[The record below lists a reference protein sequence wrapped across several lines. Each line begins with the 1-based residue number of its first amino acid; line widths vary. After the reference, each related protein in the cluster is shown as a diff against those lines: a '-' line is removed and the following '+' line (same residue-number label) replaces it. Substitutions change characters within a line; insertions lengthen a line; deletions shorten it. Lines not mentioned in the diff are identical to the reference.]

1 MKLKDLYKFII
12 EYGRQKDPRGVKIV
26 DRDMARIKKQYQHL
40 SGRGKKEFDL
50 ERLVNPY
57 ADTRILNGGL
67 ETKVK
72 TILVGI
78 DIETGELVLADRL
91 REKGGRIDLVMS
103 HHPEGKAHAGF
114 FKVMYMQADILHK
127 YGVPINVA
135 EGILQQR
142 ITEVARKVMPAN
154 HNRSVDAARLLGIPF
169 LCVHTPADNGVA
181 VYLQKVLDGKTPETL
196 ADIVSIIEEIPE
208 YQYEM
213 EHNIVPAIVVGK
225 ESSRAGKIFVDM
237 TGGTEGSEK
246 MLEALV
252 RAGVGTIV
260 GMHLGEKHI
269 KEAEKNNV
277 NIVIA
282 GHMASDTLGIN
293 LLLDALLK
301 KETIKIICC
310 SGFNRV
316 ARAAG

>member
-12 EYGRQKDPRGVKIV
+12 DYGKRKDPRGDKVIS
-26 DRDMARIKKQYQHL
+26 REMTRIKARYEHL
-40 SGRGKKEFDL
+40 SQRHKREFDR

-57 ADTRILNGGL
+57 ADTRILNGDP
-67 ETKVK
+67 ETDIK
-72 TILVGI
+72 TILAGI
-78 DIETGELVLADRL
+78 DIATGELLLADRL
-91 REKGGRIDLVMS
+91 RGKGERIDLVMS

-135 EGILQQR
+135 EGIMDRR
-142 ITEVARKVMPAN
+142 ITEVARKVMSAN
-154 HNRSVDAARLLGIPF
+154 HNRAVDAARLLEMPF

-181 VYLQKVLDGKTPETL
+181 VYLQKLLDRQKPETL
-196 ADIVSIIEEIPE
+196 ADILNIIEEIPE
-208 YQYEM
+208 YKYEM
-213 EHNIVPAIVVGK
+213 KHNIIPKIVVGK
-225 ESSRAGKIFVDM
+225 DSNRAGKIFVDM

-246 MLEALV
+246 MFAALV
-252 RAGVGTIV
+252 QAGVGTIV

-269 KEAEKNNV
+269 KEAEKNNI

-282 GHMASDTLGIN
+282 GHIGSDTLGVN
-293 LLLDALLK
+293 LLLDELLK
-301 KETIKIICC
+301 KEKIKIICC

-316 ARAAG
+316 ARRT

>member
-12 EYGRQKDPRGVKIV
+12 EYGRQKDPRGVKTV
-26 DRDMARIKKQYQHL
+26 DREMARIKKQYQHL

-196 ADIVSIIEEIPE
+196 ADIVCIIEEIPE

-237 TGGTEGSEK
+237 TGGTSPTDK
-246 MLEALV
+246 MFARLSQ
-252 RAGVGTIV
+252 AGIRTIV
-260 GMHLGEKHI
+260 GMHC
-269 KEAEKNNV
+269 KESGYKVAKTEFV
-277 NIVIA
+277 NYVIA
-282 GHMASDTLGIN
+282 GHIASDTLGLN
-293 LLLDALLK
+293 LLFDAVEK
-301 KETIKIICC
+301 KEKLKFIEC
-310 SGFNRV
+310 SGFKRI
-316 ARAAG
+316 RRK